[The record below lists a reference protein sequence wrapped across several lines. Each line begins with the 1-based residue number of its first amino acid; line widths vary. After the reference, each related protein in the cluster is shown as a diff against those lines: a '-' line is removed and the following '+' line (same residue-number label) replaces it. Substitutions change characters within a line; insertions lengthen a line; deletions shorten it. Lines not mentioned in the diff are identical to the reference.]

1 MLTLFQGIYSKLP
14 NVRVETLRINQS
26 DLNTKRMMDLMAI
39 SSVQG
44 GMPLYMHVVQRIL
57 RDLRIEQQEK
67 ETTFNY
73 REFKQRLL
81 DDALTPAQLQPLQQR
96 LETLESFMAKEQ
108 VVHISKKKAIQ
119 IQGKGNDW
127 EPKVSC
133 PTLKKIL
140 VGQC

>member
-1 MLTLFQGIYSKLP
+1 
-14 NVRVETLRINQS
+14 
-26 DLNTKRMMDLMAI
+26 MAI

-57 RDLRIEQQEK
+57 KDLRIEQQEK

-73 REFKQRLL
+73 RDFKQRLL
-81 DDALTPAQLQPLQQR
+81 DAALTPAQLQPLQQR
-96 LETLESFMAKEQ
+96 LETLESFMVKEQ

-119 IQGKGNDW
+119 SQGKGNNW

-133 PTLKKIL
+133 PTLKQIL